1 MRSRE
6 ETSLRLPTSFQPGS
20 TRLLLQAPVKIDA
33 VHVHPGK
40 GFRGPELTY
49 QARRVEGGAVGELAL
64 LQEHHVLPTRFY
76 QMVGD
81 TRASHPTTDDHGLR
95 FVLQQS
101 SLLSAYLVSIGCY
114 ANWAVHS
121 LQLAVRLAFIS
132 YSFSPCLSASSG
144 WYSGRLQ

>member
-1 MRSRE
+1 MS
-6 ETSLRLPTSFQPGS
+6 S
-20 TRLLLQAPVKIDA
+20 
-33 VHVHPGK
+33 
-40 GFRGPELTY
+40 
-49 QARRVEGGAVGELAL
+49 L

-132 YSFSPCLSASSG
+132 YSLTLSFG
-144 WYSGRLQ
+144 VLGVGTLGRLQLGLAYAHEAVVNQTDGHHSQEVELSRAELEGLSRPTPPRPAI